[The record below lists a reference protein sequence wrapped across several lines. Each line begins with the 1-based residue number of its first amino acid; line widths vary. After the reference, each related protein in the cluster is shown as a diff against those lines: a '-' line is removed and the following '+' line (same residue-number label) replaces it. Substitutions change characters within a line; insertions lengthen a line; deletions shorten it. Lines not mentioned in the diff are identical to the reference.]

1 MTYCNIVT
9 GAALLMIS
17 ENILIKAVLQNS
29 ITCCGSMLRSNE
41 SCMNATHCDSGCH
54 LHILENNTSV
64 CLSCD
69 SAVPEQGPP
78 TSCNHTRSNVTTKST
93 IINLGGPG
101 VAASLLL
108 GTLLISL
115 FLILSV
121 ASFFYLKRSNQ
132 LPGVFYRRNKAA
144 FIFQPSEA
152 AVMMPSAGSSVRKP
166 RYVRRER
173 PSAASAPHSAAM
185 STGPV
190 TRIHDV

>member
-1 MTYCNIVT
+1 MPYCNIIT

-17 ENILIKAVLQNS
+17 ENLVIKALLQNS
-29 ITCCGSMLRSNE
+29 VTCCGSMQKSNE

-54 LHILENNTSV
+54 LHILENNTSM

-69 SAVPEQGPP
+69 SAVQEPG
-78 TSCNHTRSNVTTKST
+78 TSSACNHTRSNVTTRST

-132 LPGVFYRRNKAA
+132 LPGVFYRRNKA
-144 FIFQPSEA
+144 FIFQPSET
-152 AVMMPSAGSSVRKP
+152 AVMMPHAAGSSVRKP

-173 PSAASAPHSAAM
+173 PSAALASSSGPVSA
-185 STGPV
+185 GPV
-190 TRIHDV
+190 TSIHNV